1 MILRHS
7 IVILLFYFIS
17 GTLFAQEDEFA
28 AEHQCLKCHSKA
40 TFSFHN
46 ELMDSEM
53 RRLMNPYFILDT
65 IGMANG
71 VHHNFDCTDC
81 HSFEYTT
88 YPHEANIKLE
98 PMATCIDCHGGDET
112 YASFQF
118 DRIAEETEKSV
129 HHQAYGDAFTCSKC
143 HDQHTYTPIARTS
156 TNVKEIVQLSNKMC
170 LSCHNN
176 MEKFQLVSGRENP
189 ELVQVHNWLPNQQ
202 LHFQHVRCIE
212 CHTEVTDSL
221 MVSHN
226 ILKKENA
233 VRKCV
238 ECHTADSRL
247 KASLYKYENLQAR
260 AADGSV
266 NTLLVNES
274 YMIGAQQSPLLN
286 LFSII
291 VFLATL
297 VGIGVHLGF
306 RIFKK

>member
-1 MILRHS
+1 MTLRNS
-7 IVILLFYFIS
+7 IVILLLYFLP
-17 GTLFAQEDEFA
+17 GTLFAQENEFTT
-28 AEHQCLKCHSKA
+28 EHQCLKCHSKA

-46 ELMDSEM
+46 ELMDTEM
-53 RRLMNPYFILDT
+53 RRLMNPHYILDT
-65 IGMANG
+65 IGIANG

-88 YPHEANIKLE
+88 YPHDANLKLE
-98 PMATCIDCHGGDET
+98 PLATCIDCHGGDET

-129 HHQAYGDAFTCSKC
+129 HRQAYGDAFTCSKC
-143 HDQHTYTPIARTS
+143 HDQHTYTPVARTS
-156 TNVKEIVQLSNKMC
+156 STVKEIVQFSNNMC

-189 ELVQVHNWLPNQQ
+189 EIVQVHGWLPNQQ

-226 ILKKENA
+226 ILKKEYA

-238 ECHTADSRL
+238 ECHTANSRL

-260 AADGSV
+260 SADGSV

-274 YMIGAQQSPLLN
+274 YMVGAQQSPLLK
-286 LFSII
+286 LISII
-291 VFLATL
+291 VFLTTL
-297 VGIGVHLGF
+297 AGIGVHQGF

>member
-1 MILRHS
+1 MILRNS
-7 IVILLFYFIS
+7 IVILLFYFIF
-17 GTLFAQEDEFA
+17 GTLFAQEDGSA
-28 AEHQCLKCHSKA
+28 TEHQCLKCHSKA

-46 ELMDSEM
+46 ELMDTEM

-65 IGMANG
+65 IGIANG

-88 YPHEANIKLE
+88 YPHEANLKLE

-118 DRIAEETEKSV
+118 DRIAEEAEKSV

-143 HDQHTYTPIARTS
+143 HDQHTYAPIARTS
-156 TNVKEIVQLSNKMC
+156 SNVKDIVEFSNKMC

-274 YMIGAQQSPLLN
+274 YVIGAQQSPILKLI
-286 LFSII
+286 SII
-291 VFLATL
+291 VFMATL
-297 VGIGVHLGF
+297 AGIGVHLVF